1 MRPFVHVALL
11 VGALWCGPVHAHPL
25 APSLVELRE
34 GPPGASELL
43 LRTPLLR
50 AAGAELA
57 VDLEDGCRLLDAP
70 AWQREG
76 NALVAGWRADCG
88 EQGPTGALLR
98 VEGLGATSTQA
109 LVRIVFA
116 DGRVVRRLLDA
127 DHPELRIPEAETRRA
142 VAADHLV
149 FGFRHLLTGL
159 DHLLFVVGLC
169 VLLGRWRRLL
179 PAVTAFTLGHSL
191 TLGLV
196 VLGFARVPSAPT
208 ELAIAGSVLLLA
220 CELARRPEAPP
231 GILTRHAFSLPFAFG
246 LLHGLGFAGALEEAG
261 VPGQEVPLA
270 LFSFNV
276 GIELGQLLVVLV
288 AISLGRALFPGGLPA
303 RIRAL
308 PAYTIGCLAAF
319 WCFER
324 ASALL

>member
-1 MRPFVHVALL
+1 MRPLLHVALL
-11 VGALWCGPVHAHPL
+11 VGSLWPCPVDAHPL

-50 AAGAELA
+50 AAGAELG
-57 VDLEDGCRLLDAP
+57 VDLEEGCRLLDAAP
-70 AWQREG
+70 WVREES
-76 NALVAGWRADCG
+76 ALVTRWRADCG
-88 EQGPTGALLR
+88 EQGPAGAMLR
-98 VEGLGATSTQA
+98 VEGLGATGTQA
-109 LVRIVFA
+109 LVRVVFA

-127 DHPELRIPEAETRRA
+127 EQPELRIPEAETRGA

-169 VLLGRWRRLL
+169 ALLGRWRRLL

-191 TLGLV
+191 TLCLV
-196 VLGFARVPSAPT
+196 VLGFARVPSAPA

-220 CELARRPEAPP
+220 CELARGPEAPP

-246 LLHGLGFAGALEEAG
+246 LLHGLGFAGTLEEVG
-261 VPGQEVPLA
+261 VPGHEIPLA

-288 AISLGRALFPGGLPA
+288 ALALGRALLSGGLPA
-303 RIRAL
+303 RLRTL
-308 PAYTIGCLAAF
+308 PAYTIGSLAAF